1 MKAIHDTGAALFD
14 RHPPRFSTGLYT
26 LNFRDIVDPEHIPI
40 TAEQFRK
47 KVEDGVET
55 TGPYELL
62 VRSKDGTPLWVEV
75 TSRIMKHGGKP
86 FGVHGTARDITDRKR
101 AEEALRESQEKYR
114 LVVENASESILVA
127 QDGRLGFVNPKT
139 VEITGY
145 SEQELMSR
153 PFVDFIH
160 PDDRAMVAERYQK
173 RIAGEHPPD
182 VYPFRVI
189 DKSGNIK
196 WMEIHAV
203 SINWER
209 RPATLNFLADITARR
224 RMEAELVNLEK
235 LESLG
240 VLAGGIAHDFNNML
254 TAILGNISLAK
265 MHCHTPEKATS
276 TLAEAERACL
286 QAQGLTQQL
295 LTFSKG
301 GAPVKVTAEIGQLIE
316 DSCHFAVRG
325 SNVRCQISIPEKL
338 AAVDVDKGQ
347 IGQVMHNLVLNA
359 VHAMPKGGVLHV
371 VAENVT
377 VTPQEALPLTSGDY
391 VKIMVRDHGVGIP
404 EDILPRIFDPYF
416 STKHKGSG
424 LGLATSFSIIKNH
437 EGFITVE
444 SSQGIGTTFHVYL
457 PASRK
462 QLEMSSELDES
473 MVDRGGK
480 MLVMD
485 DEDAVRRVAGEI
497 LSTLGYE
504 VALARDG
511 AEAIRLYQMAR
522 DSSRPFDAVLLD
534 LTVPGGMGGAE
545 ALERLREIDP
555 WIKAIVS
562 SGYSHDPIMAD
573 YATYGFKAVVA
584 KPYTVQDLRS
594 VLRRV
599 MIDE

>member
-1 MKAIHDTGAALFD
+1 
-14 RHPPRFSTGLYT
+14 
-26 LNFRDIVDPEHIPI
+26 
-40 TAEQFRK
+40 
-47 KVEDGVET
+47 
-55 TGPYELL
+55 
-62 VRSKDGTPLWVEV
+62 
-75 TSRIMKHGGKP
+75 
-86 FGVHGTARDITDRKR
+86 
-101 AEEALRESQEKYR
+101 
-114 LVVENASESILVA
+114 
-127 QDGRLGFVNPKT
+127 
-139 VEITGY
+139 
-145 SEQELMSR
+145 
-153 PFVDFIH
+153 
-160 PDDRAMVAERYQK
+160 
-173 RIAGEHPPD
+173 
-182 VYPFRVI
+182 
-189 DKSGNIK
+189 
-196 WMEIHAV
+196 
-203 SINWER
+203 
-209 RPATLNFLADITARR
+209 
-224 RMEAELVNLEK
+224 
-235 LESLG
+235 
-240 VLAGGIAHDFNNML
+240 
-254 TAILGNISLAK
+254 
-265 MHCHTPEKATS
+265 
-276 TLAEAERACL
+276 
-286 QAQGLTQQL
+286 
-295 LTFSKG
+295 
-301 GAPVKVTAEIGQLIE
+301 
-316 DSCHFAVRG
+316 
-325 SNVRCQISIPEKL
+325 
-338 AAVDVDKGQ
+338 
-347 IGQVMHNLVLNA
+347 
-359 VHAMPKGGVLHV
+359 MPKGGVLHV